1 MMKTL
6 SKALL
11 ACLMLTMVSVSA
23 KAQEEIS
30 DQDLKDYAIVLL
42 AQNSIMDKVSPMVN
56 GLIEKQEGMTGNRFE
71 ELRKKTGEPAKEWET
86 GFVSLVNKQIKK
98 KQDAAKDVT
107 NLLAKNSLGS
117 AKYVQIR
124 NAVKSDET
132 MKGKIDA
139 LMAKLSTEKP

>member
-1 MMKTL
+1 MKTL

-11 ACLMLTMVSVSA
+11 ACLMLTLVSFSA
-23 KAQEEIS
+23 KAQEEIT

-56 GLIEKQEGMTGNRFE
+56 ELITKQEGMTGNRFE
-71 ELRKKTGEPAKEWET
+71 ELRGNKGEPAKDWEKS
-86 GFVSLVNKQIKK
+86 FLSLVDKQIKK
-98 KQDAAKDVT
+98 KQDAAKEVT

-124 NAVKSDET
+124 NAVKSDKS
-132 MKGKIDA
+132 MQAKIDA
-139 LMAKLSTEKP
+139 FMADLSTEKP

>member
-1 MMKTL
+1 MKTL
-6 SKALL
+6 TKALL
-11 ACLMLTMVSVSA
+11 VCLMIGMSSTAL
-23 KAQEEIS
+23 KAQDEIS

-56 GLIEKQEGMTGNRFE
+56 ELIEKQEGMTGNRFE
-71 ELRKKTGEPAKEWET
+71 ELRKKTGEPAKDWEKS
-86 GFVSLVNKQIKK
+86 FVTLVNQEIKK

-124 NAVKSDET
+124 NKVKSDKS
-132 MKGKIDA
+132 MQAKIDSY
-139 LMAKLSTEKP
+139 MADLSTEKP